1 NTDLESDP
9 TTVQEWALG
18 VPTEYILYKNF
29 PNPFNPSTTIRFGV
43 PEAATQQQHLYA
55 RFTGSHHV
63 PDIRPLRTTSGSS
76 RPQGVRFDPS

>member
-1 NTDLESDP
+1 M
-9 TTVQEWALG
+9 
-18 VPTEYILYKNF
+18 
-29 PNPFNPSTTIRFGV
+29 

-76 RPQGVRFDPS
+76 RPQGVRFDTS